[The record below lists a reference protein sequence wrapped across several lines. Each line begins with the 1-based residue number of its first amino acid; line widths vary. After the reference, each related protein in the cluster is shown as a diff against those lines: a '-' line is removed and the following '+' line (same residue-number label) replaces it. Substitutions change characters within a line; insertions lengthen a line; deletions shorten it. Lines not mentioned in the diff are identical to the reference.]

1 MPCRTKSVTAKAKTL
16 KVPNSKKPTS
26 KTQTKS
32 TKKKQTKAKEDT
44 KENRCITDFFPIVS
58 RRALAAK
65 VKLEEFNRQIQ
76 KCIETR
82 TDPTENLIVTH
93 FDEKGKGIV
102 AGTALNKG
110 SFICEYSGDLID
122 LIEAKARES
131 KYEQS
136 GAGCYMYYFNWNS
149 VIHCVDATLPSGRLG
164 RLINH
169 SRKAPNCKTTIF
181 EHNGQPHL
189 IFIALRD
196 IEVGEEILYDYGE
209 RDPKAIRSNPWITTT

>member
-1 MPCRTKSVTAKAKTL
+1 MPAKMPCRTKSVTAKAKTL

-122 LIEAKARES
+122 LIEAKVKTDLRFYILFCKINKLFNIFRLVNRS
-131 KYEQS
+131 MNKVVLVVTCTISIGIQS
-136 GAGCYMYYFNWNS
+136 FIVWMLPYLLAVW
-149 VIHCVDATLPSGRLG
+149 VD
-164 RLINH
+164 
-169 SRKAPNCKTTIF
+169 
-181 EHNGQPHL
+181 
-189 IFIALRD
+189 
-196 IEVGEEILYDYGE
+196 
-209 RDPKAIRSNPWITTT
+209 